1 MIMVLLYGDVNF
13 GMACGIVEIYELLP
27 CIPLLLDWIAI
38 VIPFLIWYDLHIVT
52 FIFGCYGDLY
62 VLNFNGGLL

>member
-27 CIPLLLDWIAI
+27 CIPLLLDWIVI
-38 VIPFLIWYDLHIVT
+38 VIPFLV
-52 FIFGCYGDLY
+52 
-62 VLNFNGGLL
+62 